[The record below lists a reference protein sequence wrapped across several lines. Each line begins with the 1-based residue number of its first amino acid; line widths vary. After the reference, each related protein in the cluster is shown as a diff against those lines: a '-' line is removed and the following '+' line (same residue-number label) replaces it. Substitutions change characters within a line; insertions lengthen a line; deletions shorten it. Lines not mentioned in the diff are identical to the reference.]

1 MGQLLPD
8 AVFGCLSQVVPERV
22 PAEGT
27 SSLWNLLGTGMWEPD
42 TGVGTTN
49 RSRTT
54 VGQSGD
60 EADRRKLE
68 RYILMSF
75 HSGGAG
81 GPPAGGRTGGD
92 GLPERGAQHA
102 SRGERDRLTARVL
115 AQGVPGAD
123 SGGQGKYRGGLGQ
136 VIELENRQGRDFS
149 ISATYER
156 TVYPARGRHGGGPGA
171 LGRLSL
177 DDGTEVRSKG
187 RSVISGDRRL
197 IVEFPGGGGYG
208 DPAERSPEAE
218 ARDLQLEFTSAGD
231 APAR

>member
-1 MGQLLPD
+1 
-8 AVFGCLSQVVPERV
+8 
-22 PAEGT
+22 
-27 SSLWNLLGTGMWEPD
+27 
-42 TGVGTTN
+42 
-49 RSRTT
+49 
-54 VGQSGD
+54 
-60 EADRRKLE
+60 
-68 RYILMSF
+68 MSF

-81 GPPAGGRTGGD
+81 ARPQAD
-92 GLPERGAQHA
+92 GLSA
-102 SRGERDRLTARVL
+102 TAFPS
-115 AQGVPGAD
+115 GVRNMPVEVNEIGSPLVFWRKEFRRD

>member
-42 TGVGTTN
+42 TGVSATN

-60 EADRRKLE
+60 ESDRRKLE

-81 GPPAGGRTGGD
+81 ARPQAD
-92 GLPERGAQHA
+92 GLSA
-102 SRGERDRLTARVL
+102 TAFPS
-115 AQGVPGAD
+115 GVRNMPVEVNEIGTPLVFWRKEFRTD
-123 SGGQGKYRGGLGQ
+123 SGGQGMYRGGLGQ
-136 VIELENRQGRDFS
+136 IIELENRQGRDFS

-156 TVYPARGRHGGGPGA
+156 TVFAARGRHGGGPGA

-177 DDGTEVRSKG
+177 DDGTDVRAKG
-187 RSVISGDRRL
+187 RSVIPGDRRL
-197 IVEFPGGGGYG
+197 IVEFPGGGGFG
-208 DPAERSPEAE
+208 DPAERNPEAVT
-218 ARDLQLEFTSAGD
+218 RDLQLEFTSS
-231 APAR
+231 APPPAQ